1 MRNEQFSQAV
11 LDWYDRHGR
20 HDLPWQQGITPYR
33 VWVSEIMLQQ
43 TQVSTV
49 LNYFDRF
56 MASLPTVEA
65 LAAAPEDEVLHL
77 WTGLGYYT
85 RARNLQKTAKIVV
98 AEYGGEFT
106 SDSNRDFDAS
116 LRTRDPRMGI
126 RDFEAVDAL
135 AGRIGLALV
144 DDVAMPANNRCLV
157 WRRGG

>member
-1 MRNEQFSQAV
+1 MRDEQFATVV
-11 LDWYDRHGR
+11 LDWFDRHGR

-98 AEYGGEFT
+98 EPNTAAN
-106 SDSNRDFDAS
+106 SPAMSRNSPSCPAS
-116 LRTRDPRMGI
+116 ACPPPVRL
-126 RDFEAVDAL
+126 
-135 AGRIGLALV
+135 
-144 DDVAMPANNRCLV
+144 PA
-157 WRRGG
+157 